1 MQLQLLKPFLRRR
14 KAKPTS
20 VCMKEGANEGK
31 NVQGR
36 TKPRNF
42 THPEEPMVSRLSV
55 LSWGKSPD
63 PGVASL
69 EPRFHHPLL
78 VQASFPGGHP
88 QTPGLASLEPLS
100 LSFASSSLLS
110 WRKPQTPPGSL
121 RSNLQLRLLGLL
133 MVYSTQRQKHVIKH
147 PANKTTA
154 ENRKPSTVYP
164 WHLKEKPLRK
174 LNNCNTSS
182 SVP

>member
-88 QTPGLASLEPLS
+88 QTPGLASLEPPTSFARFVNGLFYSTPETRYKAPGEQNHSRKQETVHSLS
-100 LSFASSSLLS
+100 LAFE
-110 WRKPQTPPGSL
+110 RKT
-121 RSNLQLRLLGLL
+121 
-133 MVYSTQRQKHVIKH
+133 STEAQ
-147 PANKTTA
+147 
-154 ENRKPSTVYP
+154 
-164 WHLKEKPLRK
+164 
-174 LNNCNTSS
+174 
-182 SVP
+182 